1 MLEEILIRHSAP
13 TLAGLK
19 TANLF
24 WYSWE
29 SKEEFENSAELW
41 KRVLKEK
48 GLSLTVIRTTEQR
61 ALLYV
66 DRRKKLEDDL
76 KRAKTRKMLEAEGYV
91 YNNAEEAVKIL
102 QNRLQMY
109 ERFPHEIGL
118 FLGYPE
124 EDVQGFIENQGKN
137 CKCCGCWKVYCN
149 ECDAQKM
156 FCKFKKCETVYESLF
171 SKGRPVEKMIV
182 AA

>member
-1 MLEEILIRHSAP
+1 MLEKILIRHSAP

-29 SKEEFENSAELW
+29 TKEEFENSLAFW
-41 KRVLKEK
+41 KGVFKEK
-48 GLSLTVIRTTEQR
+48 GLAITVMRTTSQR
-61 ALLYV
+61 ALLYLS
-66 DRRKKLEDDL
+66 RIKRLEEDL
-76 KRAKTRKMLEAEGYV
+76 NREKTRQMLEAEGYT
-91 YNNAEEAVKIL
+91 YRNAEEAVKIL
-102 QNRLQMY
+102 QMKL
-109 ERFPHEIGL
+109 EKCKKFPHEIGL

-156 FCKFKKCETVYESLF
+156 FYKFKKCELVYERLF
-171 SKGRPVEKMIV
+171 LNGRPIQKLIV

>member
-1 MLEEILIRHSAP
+1 MLEEVLIRHSAP

-29 SKEEFENSAELW
+29 SKEEFENSVELW

-91 YNNAEEAVKIL
+91 YDNAEEAVKIL
-102 QNRLQMY
+102 QKRLQMY

-156 FCKFKKCETVYESLF
+156 FCKLKKCENVYERLF
-171 SKGRPVEKMIV
+171 LKGRPVEKMIV

>member
-1 MLEEILIRHSAP
+1 MLEEVLIRHSAP

-66 DRRKKLEDDL
+66 DRRKKLED
-76 KRAKTRKMLEAEGYV
+76 
-91 YNNAEEAVKIL
+91 
-102 QNRLQMY
+102 
-109 ERFPHEIGL
+109 
-118 FLGYPE
+118 
-124 EDVQGFIENQGKN
+124 VQGFIENQGKN

-156 FCKFKKCETVYESLF
+156 FCKFKKCETVYERLF